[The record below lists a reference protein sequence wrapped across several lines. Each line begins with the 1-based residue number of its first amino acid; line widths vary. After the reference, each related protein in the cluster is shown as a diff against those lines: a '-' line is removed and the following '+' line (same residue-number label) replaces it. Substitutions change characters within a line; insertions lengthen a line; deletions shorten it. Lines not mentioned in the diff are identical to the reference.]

1 MKVFFASLLLFLS
14 SSSVFSQQYW
24 TPRDSYI
31 CIPSQSTGFF
41 YNKSE
46 KKWKPTSFNVE
57 GKKYLVKRVK
67 DEGYRWSELGTDRVT
82 FCENSMFTKKFGHV
96 SCKLFDGSLELQLS
110 SLKFIETYNHGY
122 IDGSTE
128 NTLTPNMTIGT
139 CAVLE

>member
-1 MKVFFASLLLFLS
+1 MKVFFASLLLIFS
-14 SSSVFSQQYW
+14 STSVFSQQHW

-41 YNKSE
+41 YSKSE
-46 KKWKPTSFNVE
+46 KKWKSTSFNVE

-110 SLKFIETYNHGY
+110 TLKFIETYNHGY

>member
-1 MKVFFASLLLFLS
+1 MFLFFISNVS
-14 SSSVFSQQYW
+14 ISVAQQYW

-31 CIPSQSTGFF
+31 CTPTQSTGFYF
-41 YNKSE
+41 NKNE

-67 DEGYRWSELGTDRVT
+67 DEGYRWSELGSDRVT
-82 FCENSMFTKKFGHV
+82 FCENSMFTKKFGHI

-110 SLKFIETYNHGY
+110 SLKFIETYNLGY

-128 NTLTPNMTIGT
+128 NTLTPNMTIGI
-139 CAVLE
+139 CAVLD